1 VAHAPHTVE
10 PTPPHREPKKD
21 SRHGRLAFRLQP
33 PIASS
38 ARSGLQTFDGGDGTQ
53 VGMAYVP
60 SGLADSPFRVVVLLH
75 GSGGSARQGIEL
87 MLPIADRH
95 RFLLLAPRSQWA
107 TWDVIVRGFGPDV
120 RQIDRLLGEVSA
132 MWPVDRLA
140 VGGFSDGASYALS
153 LGIANGDLFDSVVAF
168 SPGFAASMIAHGAPR
183 LFISHGINDEVLPI
197 NDCSRRLVPRLER
210 AGYSVTYVEFD
221 GAHAVPAE
229 LLEQAGT
236 WLATAPR
243 QRQDPVDQAPGA
255 PHSDLSKGLTG
266 GVGAGGDGGPTYR
279 NRPCSPR

>member
-1 VAHAPHTVE
+1 MARVPHTAE
-10 PTPPHREPKKD
+10 PTSPHLEPEES

-38 ARSGLQTFDGGDGTQ
+38 ARSGLQTFDGGDGAQ
-53 VGMAYVP
+53 VGLAYVP
-60 SGLADSPFRVVVLLH
+60 SVLGDDPFRVVVLLH

-95 RFLLLAPRSQWA
+95 RLLLLAPKSQWA

-120 RQIDRLLGEVSA
+120 RRIDRLLDEVSA
-132 MWPVDRLA
+132 SWPVDRLA

-168 SPGFAASMIAHGAPR
+168 SPGFAASMIAHGTPR

-197 NDCSRRLVPRLER
+197 NGCSRRLVPRLER

-221 GAHAVPAE
+221 GAHVVPAE

-236 WLATAPR
+236 WLATAPS
-243 QRQDPVDQAPGA
+243 QRHHPVDQA
-255 PHSDLSKGLTG
+255 SD
-266 GVGAGGDGGPTYR
+266 GPA
-279 NRPCSPR
+279 

>member
-1 VAHAPHTVE
+1 M
-10 PTPPHREPKKD
+10 
-21 SRHGRLAFRLQP
+21 
-33 PIASS
+33 
-38 ARSGLQTFDGGDGTQ
+38 RSGPRTSGESRVARGSTGWGGE
-53 VGMAYVP
+53 YP
-60 SGLADSPFRVVVLLH
+60 VVYF
-75 GSGGSARQGIEL
+75 
-87 MLPIADRH
+87 P
-95 RFLLLAPRSQWA
+95 
-107 TWDVIVRGFGPDV
+107 
-120 RQIDRLLGEVSA
+120 
-132 MWPVDRLA
+132 WP
-140 VGGFSDGASYALS
+140 
-153 LGIANGDLFDSVVAF
+153 
-168 SPGFAASMIAHGAPR
+168 
-183 LFISHGINDEVLPI
+183 NDEVLPI